1 MEPFLLWLKNA
12 ELSVYL
18 AIIVFITT
26 VALYRRFDTLER
38 KIAALL
44 VMFFIIDIIGSIM
57 AFMNYENL
65 IFYNLMLFPQLLMM
79 RIVLVNHISYSKFRH
94 YLNISCYAIMFLH
107 AINLSFIQ
115 DPSDLATFTFIPG
128 YAWIAAASFFSLKF
142 QLENIDIVPFHY
154 LITWFS
160 LATLIDFACSIPIL
174 SVLGWS
180 NFLSQPYLIHLY
192 DFNAW
197 LYMLWYTIILTGLL
211 CTKTMFK
218 SVLFYR

>member
-1 MEPFLLWLKNA
+1 MEPFLLWLMNA

-18 AIIVFITT
+18 AIVVFLTT
-26 VALYRRFDTLER
+26 LVLYRRFDIHER
-38 KIAALL
+38 KIGMLL
-44 VMFFIIDIIGSIM
+44 VLFFTIDIVGSLM
-57 AFMNYENL
+57 AFMNFPNL
-65 IFYNLMLFPQLLMM
+65 IFYNLMLFPQVLMM
-79 RIVLVNHISYSKFRH
+79 RIVLVNHISDPKFRR
-94 YLNISCYAIMFLH
+94 YLNITCYSIVLLH
-107 AINLSFIQ
+107 TINLLFIQ
-115 DPSDLATFTFIPG
+115 DPSGLATFTFIPG
-128 YAWIAAASFFSLKF
+128 YAWIAAASFFSLKS

-180 NFLSQPYLIHLY
+180 NFLSQPYVNHLY

-197 LYMLWYTIILTGLL
+197 LYMLWYAIILTGIL

>member
-1 MEPFLLWLKNA
+1 MEPILLWLKSA

-26 VALYRRFDTLER
+26 VALYRRFDQQER
-38 KIAALL
+38 KIANLL
-44 VMFFIIDIIGSIM
+44 FLFFSIDMISSSM
-57 AFMNYENL
+57 AFMNYPNL
-65 IFYNLMLFPQLLMM
+65 IFYNMMLFPQLLMM
-79 RIVLVNHISYSKFRH
+79 RIVLVNHISFEKLKPFLNFTCFAIIIAH
-94 YLNISCYAIMFLH
+94 ILNITFFQ
-107 AINLSFIQ
+107 NP
-115 DPSDLATFTFIPG
+115 DNLATYTFIPG
-128 YAWIAAASFFSLKF
+128 YVWIAAAAFFSLKS

-160 LATLIDFACSIPIL
+160 LATLIDFSCSIPIL

-180 NFLSQPYLIHLY
+180 NFLSQPYLNHLY

-197 LYMLWYTIILTGLL
+197 LYMLWYTIILTGIL
-211 CTKTMFK
+211 CTKTMLK

>member
-18 AIIVFITT
+18 AIIVLFTILP
-26 VALYRRFDTLER
+26 LYRRFDIQER
-38 KIAALL
+38 KIASLL
-44 VMFFIIDIIGSIM
+44 VLFFIIDIISSIM
-57 AFMNYENL
+57 ACMNYENL

-79 RIVLVNHISYSKFRH
+79 RLVLVNHLSSSEFRR
-94 YLNISCYAIMFLH
+94 YLNITCYAIILLH
-107 AINLSFIQ
+107 AINLALFQ
-115 DPSDLATFTFIPG
+115 DPSGLATYTFIPG
-128 YAWIAAASFFSLKF
+128 YAWIAVASFFSLKS

-180 NFLSQPYLIHLY
+180 NFLSQPYLNHLY

-197 LYMLWYTIILTGLL
+197 LYMLWYTIILTGIL
-211 CTKTMFK
+211 CTKTMLK

>member
-18 AIIVFITT
+18 AIIVFLTT
-26 VALYRRFDTLER
+26 VVLYRRFDILER

-44 VMFFIIDIIGSIM
+44 VLFFIIDIIGSIM
-57 AFMNYENL
+57 AFMNYPNL

-79 RIVLVNHISYSKFRH
+79 RIVLVNHISDSKFRH
-94 YLNISCYAIMFLH
+94 YLSISCFAIMFLH
-107 AINLSFIQ
+107 AVNLSFIQ
-115 DPSDLATFTFIPG
+115 DPYSLATFTFIPG
-128 YAWIAAASFFSLKF
+128 YAWIAAASFFSLKS

-160 LATLIDFACSIPIL
+160 LATLIDFSCSIPIL

-197 LYMLWYTIILTGLL
+197 LYMLWYTIILTGIL